1 MTNPF
6 HSKVSFVSENSNG
19 TLTNFP
25 KTDVK
30 SIVFD
35 GTDATIFV
43 YVDQF
48 RCFLRACGFG
58 EQSIIEALGEE

>member
-6 HSKVSFVSENSNG
+6 HSEVSFISQNSNG

-30 SIVFD
+30 SVTFD
-35 GTDATIFV
+35 GTDASIRV
-43 YVDQF
+43 YVEQF
-48 RCFLRACGFG
+48 RYFLAACGFC
-58 EQSIIEALGEE
+58 EANIDEVLGES

>member
-6 HSKVSFVSENSNG
+6 SSEISFIAENSNG

-48 RCFLRACGFG
+48 RCFLRACGF
-58 EQSIIEALGEE
+58 SEANIVDAMGEE

>member
-6 HSKVSFVSENSNG
+6 SSEVSFIAENSNG

-35 GTDATIFV
+35 ATDATIFV

-48 RCFLRACGFG
+48 RYFLRACGFC
-58 EQSIIEALGEE
+58 EENIVDAMGEE

>member
-35 GTDATIFV
+35 GTDATIYV

-48 RCFLRACGFG
+48 RYFLAAEGFS
-58 EQSIIEALGEE
+58 EQSILEVLGEE

>member
-6 HSKVSFVSENSNG
+6 SSEVSFIVKNSNG

-35 GTDATIFV
+35 GTDATIYV
-43 YVDQF
+43 YVEQF
-48 RCFLRACGFG
+48 RYFLRACGFC
-58 EQSIIEALGEE
+58 EKNIIDAMGEE

>member
-35 GTDATIFV
+35 GTDATIYV

-48 RCFLRACGFG
+48 RYFLAACGFS
-58 EQSIIEALGEE
+58 EQLILEALGEE

>member
-6 HSKVSFVSENSNG
+6 HSEVSFVSKNSNG

-25 KTDVK
+25 NTDVK
-30 SIVFD
+30 SVTFD
-35 GTDATIFV
+35 GTDASIYI

-48 RCFLRACGFG
+48 RYFLAACGF
-58 EQSIIEALGEE
+58 SEANITEVLGEE